1 MVHTT
6 THLKWRFTIDRLIP
20 WRLRLYR
27 HCAICFQMLLFVARG
42 SMARR
47 YRHTH
52 NYKHPPP
59 LDLDVVFFFTC
70 DSKAKMAHPYPQ
82 KKKRENW
89 ILRKTDGPF
98 LDGHAAVSRDE
109 PVQQKQTTH
118 QQGGKKNFNSA
129 TILLFFFSP
138 LIDRVLF
145 SLCFYV

>member
-1 MVHTT
+1 
-6 THLKWRFTIDRLIP
+6 
-20 WRLRLYR
+20 
-27 HCAICFQMLLFVARG
+27 
-42 SMARR
+42 
-47 YRHTH
+47 
-52 NYKHPPP
+52 
-59 LDLDVVFFFTC
+59 
-70 DSKAKMAHPYPQ
+70 MAHPYPQ